1 VLVLRRARS
10 EATSLQ
16 SGLSEGADRNESW
29 VYDFDTRLP
38 DPSRCPDY
46 MRHTFPYA
54 FNSGYAGQVD
64 QSYHSLF
71 RVIPASTYLDYFAS
85 DRSHMLDDTSASGLC
100 YKSIP
105 PTYPALSGQKAKALG
120 VTHNLMK
127 SYVSMTLQAQTPS
140 SDGENRND
148 DEKGSHPSPYGEVM
162 DITGFLRWISGGQP

>member
-1 VLVLRRARS
+1 MVSVVSHAILILLMGPS
-10 EATSLQ
+10 NTPLSLGHWFGPTWQ
-16 SGLSEGADRNESW
+16 
-29 VYDFDTRLP
+29 
-38 DPSRCPDY
+38 
-46 MRHTFPYA
+46 
-54 FNSGYAGQVD
+54 
-64 QSYHSLF
+64 
-71 RVIPASTYLDYFAS
+71 
-85 DRSHMLDDTSASGLC
+85 LDDTSASGLC

-105 PTYPALSGQKAKALG
+105 PTYPALSGRKAKALG